1 MASQLFWFYDALI
14 IGIMLVCL
22 YIGAKRGFLR
32 SVVFTVMVIASILIS
47 WIGAEIASP
56 LIYDNFIKE
65 AVVSALDKNSQKT
78 DASEITMQAITEGDY
93 GVEMSDTELGNIL
106 SSAGDFFDNIASEMK
121 NNGAVS
127 DTEEIS
133 SEVEESVIEKMLT
146 SLLGGVVSNDLLNE
160 MLVSIEGTTE
170 GVDNVL
176 STFISGDKQETA
188 RVTEE
193 RLIAPVVK
201 GLLKI
206 LVWLL
211 LMLLF
216 RLIIN
221 PVSDSF
227 KLVNKIPLIG
237 PVNSLLGAVLGI
249 VEGIIVV
256 YGLALAVR
264 LAVYVSDGSL
274 MFINNQTI
282 ELTYVFKI
290 FYNLD
295 ISTLI

>member
-1 MASQLFWFYDALI
+1 MASQLYWFYDVLI
-14 IGIMLVCL
+14 IGILLVCL

-32 SVVFTVMVIASILIS
+32 SAVFIVLVVASVLVS

-56 LIYDNFIKE
+56 IIYNNFIKE
-65 AVVSALDKNSQKT
+65 AVISGLSETSEDT
-78 DASEITMQAITEGDY
+78 DPSKVAMEAITEGDY
-93 GVEMSDTELGNIL
+93 GVEMSDYELGNLL
-106 SSAGDFFDNIASEMK
+106 SSTGDFFENIAKEMK

-127 DTEEIS
+127 DTDEIKTG
-133 SEVEESVIEKMLT
+133 VEESVIEKMLT
-146 SLLGGVVSNDLLNE
+146 SLLGGAVSNDLLNE

-170 GVDNVL
+170 GIGNVL
-176 STFISGDKQETA
+176 SAFIGGDKQETA
-188 RVTEE
+188 IAAEE
-193 RLIAPVVK
+193 NLVAPVVK

-206 LVWLL
+206 IVWLV

-216 RLIIN
+216 RLIIA

-237 PVNSLLGAVLGI
+237 PVNSLLGAVLGA
-249 VEGIIVV
+249 VEGIIFI
-256 YGLALAVR
+256 YALALAIR
-264 LAVYVSDGSL
+264 LAIYLTEGSL

-282 ELTYVFKI
+282 ELTRIFKI

>member
-1 MASQLFWFYDALI
+1 MASQLYWFYDALI

-32 SVVFTVMVIASILIS
+32 SVVLIVLVVASILVS

-65 AVVSALDKNSQKT
+65 AVITSLDKTSEDT

-93 GVEMSDTELGNIL
+93 GVEITDSKLGSIL
-106 SSAGDFFDNIASEMK
+106 SSAGDFFDNIANEMK

-127 DTEEIS
+127 DTDEIRT
-133 SEVEESVIEKMLT
+133 EVEESVIEKMLT

-170 GVDNVL
+170 GVDSVL
-176 STFISGDKQETA
+176 SAFISGDKQETA

-193 RLIAPVVK
+193 NLIAPVVK

-256 YGLALAVR
+256 YGLVLAVR
-264 LAVYVSDGSL
+264 LAVYLTDGSL

-282 ELTYVFKI
+282 ELTNVFKI